1 VTASGPRRAVV
12 VDDSSA
18 MRMGIKGI
26 LKKLGLEIVGE
37 GANGHE
43 AIELARVHRP
53 DIVML
58 DVNMPLMTGIDAIEG
73 ILAAHPSALVIMMTS
88 VADEESVEKCLEKG
102 AANYVL
108 KSSSPA
114 AITASIQE
122 TLDAR

>member
-1 VTASGPRRAVV
+1 MSVHPAGALKIGVTEHGEERDVAASGPRRAVV

-43 AIELARVHRP
+43 AIELARVHKP

-58 DVNMPLMTGIDAIEG
+58 DVNMPLMTGIDAIDG
-73 ILAAHPSALVIMMTS
+73 ILEAHPADPVTMQTS
-88 VADEESVEKCLEKG
+88 VYVV
-102 AANYVL
+102 AA
-108 KSSSPA
+108 S
-114 AITASIQE
+114 
-122 TLDAR
+122 D